1 MKLVLIEISL
11 CANFHEKQKTHKVRA
26 ICIGLSDND
35 QKVLKNM
42 LEPYVKMPGLTAI
55 QTYFKESLIPKS
67 RPFILDDKIVLSEV
81 AQLQYLSLDL
91 EVLHSSNLLGT

>member
-55 QTYFKESLIPKS
+55 FKESLIPKS

-91 EVLHSSNLLGT
+91 EVLHSSNLLGA